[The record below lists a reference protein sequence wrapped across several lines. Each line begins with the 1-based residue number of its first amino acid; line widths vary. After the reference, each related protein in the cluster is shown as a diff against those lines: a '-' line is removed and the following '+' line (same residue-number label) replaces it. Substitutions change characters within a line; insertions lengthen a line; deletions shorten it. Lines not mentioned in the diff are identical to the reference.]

1 MMMVTA
7 SSCLLFRP
15 PPDPPPCKFLPLAS
29 LSPVTPPEPPD
40 PPDAPAV
47 VALLRCLNTSSS
59 LFPLAITQNP
69 DLDFPSLTPESRG
82 CGISFLFSGVSS
94 SVYGCILPIPSLQ
107 AFTQISTL
115 KPPSG
120 MAIKI
125 GGGGV
130 PQLENGSNSSCSS
143 FLFIHS
149 LINVEF
155 TLDP

>member
-1 MMMVTA
+1 MMVTA

-69 DLDFPSLTPESRG
+69 DLDFPSLAFESR
-82 CGISFLFSGVSS
+82 
-94 SVYGCILPIPSLQ
+94 

-115 KPPSG
+115 KPPSR

-130 PQLENGSNSSCSS
+130 PPGSASDTSVVYECLS
-143 FLFIHS
+143 
-149 LINVEF
+149 
-155 TLDP
+155 P